1 MHFFDFFQAK
11 LSQKEL
17 ISYFQEKGVL
27 KKNSQCTNCSIGMN
41 LQQFTDSVDGYI
53 FRCPQCK
60 KKISLR
66 SGTFLEKSKVS
77 LAEFSAILFFHHLD
91 VLQKDIAEI
100 LGLSTNTI
108 TDYSN
113 IIREQCSNVL
123 ISEDEK
129 LGGEGVRVQV
139 DESVISGSKRS
150 RNKKARPV
158 QEKWVVGAY
167 DTEKKV
173 GMMRRVQDRSGE
185 RLTECIKEWCLPGS
199 IIVTDGWRGYSG
211 VKEMGF
217 EHEVVVHEDH
227 FVDPETGVHTNAV
240 ESWWQRC
247 KRRFKRI
254 LGTSEE
260 LLCSYLDEFLWRE
273 RYGKTMSERWENW
286 FKCLTLNK

>member
-1 MHFFDFFQAK
+1 
-11 LSQKEL
+11 
-17 ISYFQEKGVL
+17 
-27 KKNSQCTNCSIGMN
+27 MN
-41 LQQFTDSVDGYI
+41 LRQFTDCVDGYV

-60 KKISLR
+60 RKTSLR
-66 SGTFLEKSKVS
+66 SGSFMENSKIS
-77 LAEFSAILFFHHLD
+77 LAEFSAILYFHHLD

-100 LGLSTNTI
+100 LGLSTNTV

-139 DESVISGSKRS
+139 DESVISGAKRS
-150 RNKKARPV
+150 KNRKARPV

-173 GMMRRVQDRSGE
+173 GMMRRVNDRSADT
-185 RLTECIKEWCLPGS
+185 LVECIKEWCLPGT
-199 IIVTDGWRGYSG
+199 IIVTDGWRGYSE
-211 VKEMGF
+211 VKAMGF
-217 EHEVVVHEDH
+217 DHEVVVHEDH
-227 FVDPETGVHTNAV
+227 FVDPVTGVHTNAV

-247 KRRFKRI
+247 KRRLKRI
-254 LGTSEE
+254 LGTSDE

-273 RYGKTMSERWENW
+273 RYGKTMGERWGIGSNV
-286 FKCLTLNK
+286 